1 MERPA
6 HSSKY
11 VLVHIIRGFSETTQ
25 FWELPFGR
33 FPSPLHFT
41 RFSWAQ
47 GAAKSLLL
55 WMTSE
60 STEKC
65 TVSGR
70 AGNTYLLQG
79 PKYLPFIMVSVWCPI
94 LNKYMGP
101 LYPKYGLF
109 ADNTTSNC
117 PFSAERESLTDPTT
131 AMH

>member
-1 MERPA
+1 MERPE

-11 VLVHIIRGFSETTQ
+11 VLVHIRRGFSETTQ

-79 PKYLPFIMVSVWCPI
+79 PKYLPFDF
-94 LNKYMGP
+94 
-101 LYPKYGLF
+101 YGLCVVPY
-109 ADNTTSNC
+109 TEQIHGTSVPKISAFCRQYNIEL
-117 PFSAERESLTDPTT
+117 PF
-131 AMH
+131 